1 MGGDRDIVCRLLH
14 VNTPDE
20 SSEEMEITK
29 IQLNLGNK
37 VRLKGG
43 DIGIIEEIRRPLGFR
58 EFTVR
63 RKTGDKTTVTALHI
77 DEVLH
82 DDFDV
87 SFEFINWNRGILS
100 M

>member
-14 VNTPDE
+14 VNKPDMNE
-20 SSEEMEITK
+20 NGEEMEITK

-63 RKTGDKTTVTALHI
+63 RKTGDKTGIPYGGH
-77 DEVLH
+77 
-82 DDFDV
+82 V
-87 SFEFINWNRGILS
+87 STQRAPRPT
-100 M
+100 